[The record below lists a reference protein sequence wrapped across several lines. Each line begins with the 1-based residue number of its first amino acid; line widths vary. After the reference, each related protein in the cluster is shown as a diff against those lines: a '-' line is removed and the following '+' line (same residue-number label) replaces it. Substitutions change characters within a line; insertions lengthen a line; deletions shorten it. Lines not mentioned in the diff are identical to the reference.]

1 MHKREHFLQVHLK
14 YRQKHVQQLPV
25 ARATY
30 DGMTRTLGHA
40 RRGLT
45 RPKWGPTAREVL
57 SAQASGYV
65 PRCWPEKSSPKKTW
79 LSQSSKAVPKL
90 SQSSPSQFSQ
100 KLSQKLSLKLSQSKP
115 RKLSQKLSQL
125 GARTAA
131 QKAWSSTIRARRRT
145 AVGRCL
151 LPALLFLPAVPR
163 LECRLPRS
171 SLVPGKMKH
180 CFRGSMDA
188 IPAS

>member
-1 MHKREHFLQVHLK
+1 MCSFLQLCCC
-14 YRQKHVQQLPV
+14 RRPAGQLLHQSE
-25 ARATY
+25 T
-30 DGMTRTLGHA
+30 
-40 RRGLT
+40 
-45 RPKWGPTAREVL
+45 EVSL
-57 SAQASGYV
+57 YAPAAL
-65 PRCWPEKSSPKKTW
+65 RCWPEKSSPKKTW

-131 QKAWSSTIRARRRT
+131 QKAWSSTTRARRRT